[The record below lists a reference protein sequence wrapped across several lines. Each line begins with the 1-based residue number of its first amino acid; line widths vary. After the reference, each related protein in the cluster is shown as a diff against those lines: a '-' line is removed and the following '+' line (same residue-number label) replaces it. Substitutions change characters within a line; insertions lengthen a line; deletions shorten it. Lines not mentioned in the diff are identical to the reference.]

1 MSSTLN
7 CNMEVSMTKAT
18 VKIKAHI
25 KEILTVVPKDG
36 FLEDD
41 IAVFHYIHSCRISN
55 RLL

>member
-1 MSSTLN
+1 
-7 CNMEVSMTKAT
+7 MTKAT

>member
-1 MSSTLN
+1 
-7 CNMEVSMTKAT
+7 MTKAT

-41 IAVFHYIHSCRISN
+41 IEERRIYNEYNACQHFPNSN
-55 RLL
+55 FN